1 MRPVPCGLRTQRPWI
16 QSFAGADHSIPP
28 PRPASPLRQRD
39 VTAVSQAAVETAPK
53 AEVKAVDSALKCL
66 VSVECL
72 DTLQH
77 WPSAA
82 LIYMYLHIP
91 PVSFSNCSSPYIYAE
106 WGNGQEHEDY
116 YVVSCTGL
124 QLNWEWAHGVS
135 G

>member
-1 MRPVPCGLRTQRPWI
+1 MRPVPCGLMTQRPWVQSI
-16 QSFAGADHSIPP
+16 TVVSILFSITWAARRHGSFASGRGNSAEG
-28 PRPASPLRQRD
+28 RGQGCRLRFR
-39 VTAVSQAAVETAPK
+39 VPSFCGG
-53 AEVKAVDSALKCL
+53 LN
-66 VSVECL
+66 
-72 DTLQH
+72 TLQH

-91 PVSFSNCSSPYIYAE
+91 PVYFSNCSSPYIYAE

-124 QLNWEWAHGVS
+124 QLSWEWAHGVS